1 MKRSF
6 TLMMTALMLLTCS
19 VTVWGQAS
27 VGTTL
32 WSETWTG
39 GDANEQPSAYGF
51 EGTTVYGDGTLTYTN
66 SSANT
71 KLYNEAL
78 ADGTAPE
85 LLLSKSNQ
93 TWTISGIPTGDAT
106 EMSLTFLSNKTAF
119 DVTTTTTNIS
129 VSGSQKSW
137 TITNTGN
144 VTSFDLTL
152 KNTSS
157 SNARIDDITLIVT
170 TAGSGGNSV
179 ATPTFSPSAGTYFEA
194 QSVSISCAT
203 DGATI
208 HYTTDGTEPTV
219 ESIVYT
225 EPIAVSTTTTI
236 KAFAVKAGME
246 NSSVASATYTF
257 PSVMTIAAAR
267 ALENNEYALVEGI
280 VTLID
285 GRNVYIQDA
294 TAGIDLYLNS
304 NTVPTTLALGDKVRA
319 YGKKAVFNGLI
330 ELTGIDGGDASQFN
344 IVSNGNELPLT
355 VKTIAE
361 INADGL
367 TSLQSTRVK
376 VENATIGAISTSG
389 NTTLTQ
395 GENTVNIYKI
405 PALTGI
411 SEGDNVNVI
420 AVVGC
425 YNAVQLR
432 VALAADVE
440 KVGETQTVATPTFTP
455 EEGTYTETQTVTIN
469 CETDGA
475 TIRYTLDGTD
485 PTETSTEYTSALTIS
500 ETTTVKAIAYKS
512 GLNPSD
518 IASATYTIT
527 PPAQETAY
535 TLITGSNGLVAGDK
549 YIVVG
554 IKSDSYY
561 ALGKQNTNN
570 RVSVAVTPEG
580 NVITTTPATTSADE
594 TVYELTLGQDSV
606 GYWTLYDAVNGGYLY
621 AASSSSNYLK
631 NQATNDANGVWTI
644 DIAPNGIATIKA
656 QGSNTRNWLR
666 LNNSGTPF
674 SCYGSG
680 QLDVYLY
687 KAGEIPPATIVATPT
702 FTPGEGSYTEA
713 QNVTISCET
722 DGATIYYATDGTEPT
737 VESTVYTEPIAVS
750 TTTTIKAFAVKAGM
764 ENSGVA
770 TATYTF
776 PSVITIA
783 AARALENNEYALVE
797 GIVTFIDS
805 RNIYIQ
811 DETAGID
818 LYLNNNT
825 VPETLALGDK
835 VMAYGK
841 KTVCNGLV
849 ELTGIDGGNVSQF
862 SIVSNGNE
870 LPLAVKTIAE
880 INADFAG
887 SNMLQSTRV
896 KIANGKIGAINTSGN
911 TPMYQGENT
920 INLYKMPVVEG
931 LLENDSV
938 TVIGIV
944 GCFNAP
950 QIRINRANDVEFTHP
965 AGPSIA
971 ANPTQLTGFSYTFE
985 EGPSAIQ
992 SFAVSGSNLT
1002 ASATITASENFE
1014 ISTTD
1019 GANFNAQSTITI
1031 SENNFT
1037 NTSIYVRL
1045 KAGLEIGEYNE
1056 TLVFASEG
1064 AETVNVTVSGNV
1076 AEPQQPSEYVQ
1087 IPDLALL
1094 ANGAKVILA
1103 ARYNDDINAYFA
1115 MTATTSGKPEGVEFT
1130 RYVSENPAPGDYPTL
1145 PASIAEDEDLYY
1157 WTASINGGNYT
1168 FTNAN
1173 GDVLGYTSGTNFST
1187 GGDNTAWSIEYS
1199 TSDAA
1204 AMVPSYSA
1212 FVITNV
1218 NNNGRAIA
1226 LNTSHNF
1233 GPYAKSN
1240 MTGSNAANYNF
1251 FLDIFATAGGTPICA
1266 TPTITPASGTYY
1278 ETQSVTIS
1286 CATEG
1291 ATIYYTTDGNEPTSE
1306 SAVYTSPIEVSENM
1320 TIKAFASKED
1330 YDDSE
1335 IATAEYTIILGAT
1348 TIFAQDWE
1356 GEMNGWTF
1364 VTVEGS
1370 KPWTVASNSGNHY
1383 AYANG
1388 YNGGANEQWCISPAF
1403 NLDNYS
1409 DVTLSF
1415 RNAKNYDGPDMQFF
1429 ISNNYDGNNPAAA
1442 TWNELTYA
1450 MSTGSWNWVES
1461 GTISLDSY
1469 SGTNCHIGFKYT
1481 CTETEAAGWE
1491 VDDIIMVGFTSNPS
1505 LTATPTTLSGFGYM
1519 EGHGPSAEQSF
1530 VINGINLTSNVT
1542 ISMVGTNFEMSAT
1555 SGEAFVAQPTIT
1567 LTPTAGAVNQTVYV
1581 RMTEGLAA
1589 NTYVSAITVASQLDD
1604 ITVSLEGTVTEE
1616 GDSWNRI
1623 FSVNDLE
1630 NGTKVIVAARYNNV
1644 ENEYFAMTA
1653 TTSGKPEGVLFTSV
1667 TEGVLEILPDEI
1679 ALDEST
1685 YSWTVSIENG
1695 NLTFT
1700 NAAGD
1705 VLGYGGSG
1713 TNFQTNGDN
1722 TNWNIDYVLSDP
1734 ESMVPEY
1741 WGFLINNVNYTSRAF
1756 AINSTYHSY
1765 GPYSTQNMTG
1775 ANASGYNFC
1784 VDLFV
1789 QGGEVTPTVM
1799 TPTFSMA
1806 SGTYYEEID
1815 VEISTSTAGAT
1826 IHYTTDGTEP
1836 TAASAVYT
1844 NAIHVANNMTIKA
1857 IAMKEGY
1864 DNSNVATAEYVI
1876 MSDIVIIFNQDW
1888 EDGMNG
1894 WTFETFEGNK
1904 PWVIATYNNNQYANA
1919 NGYGDDVDNEQ
1930 WCISPEF
1937 NLNALAGQ
1945 NPTLTFMNA
1954 MKFEGPDVELLFT
1967 NDYDGQDPT
1976 AATWHPLTFNHSS
1989 GNYEWVS
1996 SGEISLSQF
2005 SGSICNIAF
2014 KYTSTP
2020 EAAASWEIDDIMLYA
2035 TPNTDPFIIPSAY
2048 EMTGFNYEYELGPS
2062 ATQSFTLTAG
2072 NLVGNG
2078 VVTVTSSENFKLTL
2092 DEETWSNEISLE
2104 YADGQLVGQP
2114 VTVYVRM
2121 KCSLE
2126 IGTYEGAIEVSGGG
2140 AECRVTL
2147 SGIVSDH
2154 DGIAETIEENV
2165 SIYNSDDVIFI
2176 KNDMNSNLDLTMY
2189 NIVGQPV
2196 MSETV
2201 TTGDNRIEY
2210 NLTTGAYI
2218 IRLTDGSSV
2227 MSRKIVLR

>member
-1 MKRSF
+1 MKRRF
-6 TLMMTALMLLTCS
+6 TLLMTALMLLACS

-51 EGTTVYGDGTLTYTN
+51 EGTTVYGGGTLTYTN

-71 KLYNEAL
+71 KLYDEAL
-78 ADGTAPE
+78 AGGTAPE

-93 TWTISGIPTGDAT
+93 TWTIGGIPTGGAA

-119 DVTTTTTNIS
+119 DVTTTTANIS

-157 SNARIDDITLIVT
+157 TNARIDDINLVVT

-194 QSVSISCAT
+194 QNVTISCAT
-203 DGATI
+203 DGATVYYTTNGTTPDTLSTI
-208 HYTTDGTEPTV
+208 YSAPISISATTTVKAIAMKEGLSNSSVATATYTIETPLTTMDEIFAKATAAGSTATSVTITFNNWVVTGVAGSNAYLTDGTKGLIIYGSGHGFTVGDHLTGTVSCKVQLYQGSSELTNLKTSTTGLTVTPGSTAEPVVMTIDQITSGVYTGAVITINNVSYDETESVLSDGTNTIKPFNKLYSGMSFTDGENYNVTGLYLQYNATKEIMPRNADDIELVQAPGAQVATPTFTPAAGTYTEAQDVTISCATEGATIYYTTDGTTPDTLS
-219 ESIVYT
+219 SIYYT
-225 EPIAVSTTTTI
+225 PVSISETTTI
-236 KAFAVKAGME
+236 KAIAMKEGLDNSSIATATYIINIPQSDNFGLVSKASDITTDGTYLLVCVSAGTAATSTVSSSALQTAAVTVTDNAITTGYNTDGKPYTVTLEATTGGYYIKLNNGKYINNSSSTGISASETASSVWAFNSYEGGMIAQNTSNNNRFIGGASAAGATYKAYAASNLGGETNPVVMLFRKDLVPSVEAVATPTFSPEAGTYTEAQNVTISCATSGATIYYTTDGTTPDTLSSVYSTPINISETTTVKAIAMKEGLD
-246 NSSVASATYTF
+246 NSEVASATYTF
-257 PSVMTIAAAR
+257 PTIITIAAAR
-267 ALENNEYALVEGI
+267 ALDNNEYALVEGI
-280 VTLID
+280 VTFID
-285 GRNVYIQDA
+285 GRNIYIQDT

-304 NTVPTTLALGDKVRA
+304 NTVPTTLALGDKVNA
-319 YGKKAVFNGLI
+319 YGKKTVYSGLV
-330 ELTGIDGGDASQFN
+330 ELTGIDGGDASQF
-344 IVSNGNELPLT
+344 
-355 VKTIAE
+355 
-361 INADGL
+361 
-367 TSLQSTRVK
+367 ST
-376 VENATIGAISTSG
+376 
-389 NTTLTQ
+389 
-395 GENTVNIYKI
+395 
-405 PALTGI
+405 
-411 SEGDNVNVI
+411 
-420 AVVGC
+420 
-425 YNAVQLR
+425 
-432 VALAADVE
+432 
-440 KVGETQTVATPTFTP
+440 
-455 EEGTYTETQTVTIN
+455 
-469 CETDGA
+469 
-475 TIRYTLDGTD
+475 
-485 PTETSTEYTSALTIS
+485 
-500 ETTTVKAIAYKS
+500 
-512 GLNPSD
+512 
-518 IASATYTIT
+518 
-527 PPAQETAY
+527 
-535 TLITGSNGLVAGDK
+535 
-549 YIVVG
+549 
-554 IKSDSYY
+554 
-561 ALGKQNTNN
+561 
-570 RVSVAVTPEG
+570 
-580 NVITTTPATTSADE
+580 
-594 TVYELTLGQDSV
+594 
-606 GYWTLYDAVNGGYLY
+606 
-621 AASSSSNYLK
+621 
-631 NQATNDANGVWTI
+631 
-644 DIAPNGIATIKA
+644 
-656 QGSNTRNWLR
+656 
-666 LNNSGTPF
+666 
-674 SCYGSG
+674 
-680 QLDVYLY
+680 
-687 KAGEIPPATIVATPT
+687 
-702 FTPGEGSYTEA
+702 
-713 QNVTISCET
+713 
-722 DGATIYYATDGTEPT
+722 
-737 VESTVYTEPIAVS
+737 
-750 TTTTIKAFAVKAGM
+750 
-764 ENSGVA
+764 
-770 TATYTF
+770 
-776 PSVITIA
+776 
-783 AARALENNEYALVE
+783 
-797 GIVTFIDS
+797 
-805 RNIYIQ
+805 
-811 DETAGID
+811 
-818 LYLNNNT
+818 
-825 VPETLALGDK
+825 
-835 VMAYGK
+835 
-841 KTVCNGLV
+841 
-849 ELTGIDGGNVSQF
+849 
-862 SIVSNGNE
+862 VSNGNE

-880 INADFAG
+880 INADYENG
-887 SNMLQSTRV
+887 NMLQSTRV
-896 KIANGKIGAINTSGN
+896 KIADSKIGAINTNGN
-911 TPMYQGENT
+911 TPIHQGENT

-938 TVIGIV
+938 TVIGII

-950 QIRINRANDVEFTHP
+950 QIRINSASDVEFTHP

-971 ANPTQLTGFSYTFE
+971 ATPTELTGFNYTVE
-985 EGPSAIQ
+985 EGPSATQ
-992 SFAVSGSNLT
+992 AFAVSGSNLT
-1002 ASATITASENFE
+1002 ASATVTASENFE
-1014 ISTTD
+1014 ISTAD
-1019 GANFNAQSTITI
+1019 GASFNAQSTITI
-1031 SENNFT
+1031 NETSFSNV
-1037 NTSIYVRL
+1037 SIYVRL

-1064 AETVNVTVSGNV
+1064 AETVNIAVSGSV
-1076 AEPQQPSEYVQ
+1076 AEPQVPSSYARISSVSQ
-1087 IPDLALL
+1087 LAD
-1094 ANGAKVILA
+1094 GMKVIIA
-1103 ARYNDDINAYFA
+1103 ARYNTTGNEYYA
-1115 MTATTSGKPEGVEFT
+1115 MTAATTGKPEGVSFT
-1130 RYVSENPAPGDYPTL
+1130 SVDGESETL
-1145 PASIAEDEDLYY
+1145 PSTIADEEATYY
-1157 WTASINGGNYT
+1157 WTVGINNGNYT

-1173 GDVLGYTSGTNFST
+1173 GDVLGYTSSTNFST

-1199 TSDAA
+1199 TADTA

-1251 FLDIFATAGGTPICA
+1251 FLDIFATEGGTPVCA

-1306 SAVYTSPIEVSENM
+1306 SAVYSSPIEVSENM
-1320 TIKAFASKED
+1320 TIKAIAMKEG
-1330 YDDSE
+1330 YDDSSV
-1335 IATAEYTIILGAT
+1335 ATAEYTIILGAT

-1356 GEMNGWTF
+1356 GEMNDWTF

-1370 KPWTVASNSGNHY
+1370 KPWTVAQSNGNHY

-1415 RNAKNYDGPDMQFF
+1415 RNAKNYDGNDMQLY
-1429 ISNNYDGNNPAAA
+1429 ISNDYDGSNAATA
-1442 TWNELTYA
+1442 TWNELAYIK
-1450 MSTGSWNWVES
+1450 STGSWNWVES
-1461 GTISLDSY
+1461 GAISLESY
-1469 SGTNCHIGFKYT
+1469 SGASCHIGYKYT
-1481 CTETEAAGWE
+1481 CTESQAAGWE
-1491 VDDIIMVGFTSNPS
+1491 VDDIMLIGFTSNPT
-1505 LTATPTTLSGFGYM
+1505 LTATPTALSGFGYM

-1530 VINGINLTSNVT
+1530 VVSGVNLTSNVT

-1555 SGEAFVAQPTIT
+1555 SGEAFAAQSTIT

-1589 NTYVSAITVASQLDD
+1589 NTYVGTITVTSQLDD
-1604 ITVSLEGTVTEE
+1604 IDVSLAGSVMEE

-1630 NGTKVIVAARYNNV
+1630 NGAKVIVAARYNNV

-1705 VLGYGGSG
+1705 ILGYGGSG

-1756 AINSTYHSY
+1756 AINSNYHSY

-1815 VEISTSTAGAT
+1815 VEISTSTTDAT
-1826 IHYTTDGTEP
+1826 IYYTTDGTEP
-1836 TAASAVYT
+1836 TATSAVYT
-1844 NAIHVANNMTIKA
+1844 EAIHVANDMTIKA

-1864 DNSNVATAEYVI
+1864 DNSSVATAEYVI
-1876 MSDIVIIFNQDW
+1876 MSDIVVVFSQDW
-1888 EDGMNG
+1888 ENGMNG
-1894 WTFETFEGNK
+1894 WTFETLEGNK
-1904 PWVIATYNNNQYANA
+1904 PWVIASYNNNQYANA

-1930 WCISPEF
+1930 WCISPVF

-1954 MKFEGPDVELLFT
+1954 MKFDGPEVELLFT

-1976 AATWHPLTFNHSS
+1976 AATWQPLTFNHSS

-2005 SGSICNIAF
+2005 SGLICNIAF

-2035 TPNTDPFIIPSAY
+2035 TPSTDPYIIPSAY
-2048 EMTGFNYEYELGPS
+2048 SMTGFDYVYDLGPS

-2126 IGTYEGAIEVSGGG
+2126 IGTYEGAIEVSGGE
-2140 AECRVTL
+2140 AECEIIL
-2147 SGIVSDH
+2147 SGEVTEPHGIV
-2154 DGIAETIEENV
+2154 ENFEENV
-2165 SIYNSDDVIFI
+2165 SIYNGDHVIFI
-2176 KNDMNSNLDLTMY
+2176 NNDTKTTLSMMMY

-2201 TTGDNRIEY
+2201 TTGDNRIEH
-2210 NLTTGAYI
+2210 NLTAGAYI
-2218 IRLTDGSSV
+2218 IRISDGNSV

>member
-1 MKRSF
+1 MKHKL
-6 TLMMTALMLLTCS
+6 TLMMTALMLLITNAFTAFGQTHYEKVTSAPTDWSGEYILVYEESATSAYVWTGVDAVNCYNASSISQNVISAEQS
-19 VTVWGQAS
+19 VTITIATMDGGYS
-27 VGTTL
+27 VKIN
-32 WSETWTG
+32 G
-39 GDANEQPSAYGF
+39 GDN
-51 EGTTVYGDGTLTYTN
+51 DGKYI
-66 SSANT
+66 SHSANS
-71 KLYNEAL
+71 N
-78 ADGTAPE
+78 G
-85 LLLSKSNQ
+85 LSIGDDAAAQVITYSDNSVFMTNGGGAVMRFNSTSNQ
-93 TWTISGIPTGDAT
+93 MRFRFYKSTSYSGQQPVQLYKKV
-106 EMSLTFLSNKTAF
+106 E
-119 DVTTTTTNIS
+119 
-129 VSGSQKSW
+129 SG
-137 TITNTGN
+137 
-144 VTSFDLTL
+144 
-152 KNTSS
+152 
-157 SNARIDDITLIVT
+157 NA
-170 TAGSGGNSV
+170 V
-179 ATPTFSPSAGTYFEA
+179 ATPTFSPAAGTYTEA
-194 QSVSISCAT
+194 QTVTISCAT
-203 DGATI
+203 EGATI
-208 HYTTDGTEPTV
+208 YYTTDGTTPDTLSSIYYAPISITQTTTV
-219 ESIVYT
+219 KA
-225 EPIAVSTTTTI
+225 IAVKEGLS
-236 KAFAVKAGME
+236 
-246 NSSVASATYTF
+246 NSSVATATYTIETPLTTMDEIF
-257 PSVMTIAAAR
+257 AKATAAGSTATSVTITFNNWVVTGVAGSNAYLTDGTKGLIIYGSGHGFTVGDHLTGTVSCKVQLYQGSSELTNLKTSTTGLTVTPGSTAEPVVMTIDQITSGVYTGAVITINNVSYDETESV
-267 ALENNEYALVEGI
+267 LSDGTNTIKPFNKLYSGMSFTDGENYN
-280 VTLID
+280 VT
-285 GRNVYIQDA
+285 G
-294 TAGIDLYLNS
+294 LYLQYNATKEIMPR
-304 NTVPTTLALGDKVRA
+304 NADD
-319 YGKKAVFNGLI
+319 I
-330 ELTGIDGGDASQFN
+330 ELVQT
-344 IVSNGNELPLT
+344 P
-355 VKTIAE
+355 
-361 INADGL
+361 
-367 TSLQSTRVK
+367 
-376 VENATIGAISTSG
+376 GA
-389 NTTLTQ
+389 Q
-395 GENTVNIYKI
+395 
-405 PALTGI
+405 
-411 SEGDNVNVI
+411 
-420 AVVGC
+420 
-425 YNAVQLR
+425 
-432 VALAADVE
+432 
-440 KVGETQTVATPTFTP
+440 VATPTFTP
-455 EEGTYTETQTVTIN
+455 AAGTYTEAQDVTIS
-469 CETDGA
+469 CATEGA
-475 TIRYTLDGTD
+475 TIYYTTDGTTPD
-485 PTETSTEYTSALTIS
+485 TLSSIYYTPVSISETTTIKAIATKESLDNSNIATATYTINIPQSGNFGLVSKASDITTDGTYLLVCVSAGTAATSTVSSSALQTAAVTVTDNAITTGYNTDGKPYTVTLEATTGGYYIKLNNGKYINNSSSTGISASETASSVWAFNSYEGGMIAQNTSNNNRFIGGASAAGATYKAYAASNLGGETNPVVMLFRKDLVPSVEAVATPTFSPEAGTYTEAQNVTISCATSGATIYYTTDGTTPDTLSSVYSTPINIS
-500 ETTTVKAIAYKS
+500 ETTTVKAIAVKE
-512 GLNPSD
+512 GLD
-518 IASATYTIT
+518 
-527 PPAQETAY
+527 
-535 TLITGSNGLVAGDK
+535 
-549 YIVVG
+549 
-554 IKSDSYY
+554 DS
-561 ALGKQNTNN
+561 
-570 RVSVAVTPEG
+570 E
-580 NVITTTPATTSADE
+580 
-594 TVYELTLGQDSV
+594 
-606 GYWTLYDAVNGGYLY
+606 
-621 AASSSSNYLK
+621 
-631 NQATNDANGVWTI
+631 
-644 DIAPNGIATIKA
+644 
-656 QGSNTRNWLR
+656 
-666 LNNSGTPF
+666 
-674 SCYGSG
+674 
-680 QLDVYLY
+680 
-687 KAGEIPPATIVATPT
+687 
-702 FTPGEGSYTEA
+702 
-713 QNVTISCET
+713 
-722 DGATIYYATDGTEPT
+722 
-737 VESTVYTEPIAVS
+737 
-750 TTTTIKAFAVKAGM
+750 
-764 ENSGVA
+764 VA

-776 PSVITIA
+776 PTIIMIA

-797 GIVTFIDS
+797 GIVTFIDG
-805 RNIYIQ
+805 RNVYMQ
-811 DETAGID
+811 DSTAGID
-818 LYLNNNT
+818 LYLNSNT
-825 VPETLALGDK
+825 VPTALALGDK
-835 VMAYGK
+835 VRAYGK
-841 KTVCNGLV
+841 KTAYNGLV
-849 ELTGIDGGNVSQF
+849 ELTGINGGEESQF
-862 SIVSNGNE
+862 NIVSNGNE

-880 INADFAG
+880 INADYADG
-887 SNMLQSTRV
+887 NMLQSTRV

-938 TVIGIV
+938 TVIGII

-950 QIRINRANDVEFTHP
+950 QIRINSASDVEFTHP

-971 ANPTQLTGFSYTFE
+971 ATPTELTGFNYTVE
-985 EGPSAIQ
+985 EGPSATQ
-992 SFAVSGSNLT
+992 AFAVSGSNLT
-1002 ASATITASENFE
+1002 ASATVTASENFE
-1014 ISTTD
+1014 ISTAD
-1019 GANFNAQSTITI
+1019 GASFNAQSTITI
-1031 SENNFT
+1031 NETSFSNV
-1037 NTSIYVRL
+1037 SIYVRL

-1064 AETVNVTVSGNV
+1064 AETVNIAVSGSV
-1076 AEPQQPSEYVQ
+1076 AEPQVPSSYARISSVSQ
-1087 IPDLALL
+1087 LAD
-1094 ANGAKVILA
+1094 GMKVIIA
-1103 ARYNDDINAYFA
+1103 ARYNTTGNEYYA
-1115 MTATTSGKPEGVEFT
+1115 MTAATTGKPEGVSFT
-1130 RYVSENPAPGDYPTL
+1130 SVDGESETL
-1145 PASIAEDEDLYY
+1145 PSTIADEEATYY
-1157 WTASINGGNYT
+1157 WTVGINNGNYT

-1173 GDVLGYTSGTNFST
+1173 GDVLGYTSSTNFST

-1199 TSDAA
+1199 TADTA

-1251 FLDIFATAGGTPICA
+1251 FLDIFATAGGTPVCA

-1291 ATIYYTTDGNEPTSE
+1291 ATIYYTTDGSAPTAG
-1306 SAVYTSPIEVSENM
+1306 SAVYSSPIEVTENT
-1320 TIKAFASKED
+1320 TIKAIAMKEG
-1330 YDDSE
+1330 YDDSSV
-1335 IATAEYTIILGAT
+1335 ATAEYTIILGAT

-1356 GEMNGWTF
+1356 GEMNDWTF

-1415 RNAKNYDGPDMQFF
+1415 RNAKNYDGNDMQLF
-1429 ISNNYDGNNPAAA
+1429 ISNDYDGNNPAAA
-1442 TWNELTYA
+1442 IWNELAYIK
-1450 MSTGSWNWVES
+1450 STGSWNWVES
-1461 GTISLDSY
+1461 GAISLESY
-1469 SGTNCHIGFKYT
+1469 SGASCHIGFKYT

-1491 VDDIIMVGFTSNPS
+1491 IDDIIMVGFTSNPS
-1505 LTATPTTLSGFGYM
+1505 LTATPTSLSGFGYM

-1530 VINGINLTSNVT
+1530 VVSGVNLTSNVT
-1542 ISMVGTNFEMSAT
+1542 ISMAGTNFEMSAT
-1555 SGEAFVAQPTIT
+1555 SGESFSAQSTIT

-1589 NTYVSAITVASQLDD
+1589 NTYVGTITVTSQLDD
-1604 ITVSLEGTVTEE
+1604 IDVSLAGSVMEE

-1630 NGTKVIVAARYNNV
+1630 NGAKVIVAARYNNV

-1756 AINSTYHSY
+1756 AINSNYHSY

-1815 VEISTSTAGAT
+1815 VEISTSTTDAT
-1826 IHYTTDGTEP
+1826 IYYTTDGTEP
-1836 TAASAVYT
+1836 TATSAVYT
-1844 NAIHVANNMTIKA
+1844 EAIHVANDMTIKA

-1864 DNSNVATAEYVI
+1864 DNSSVATAEYVI
-1876 MSDIVIIFNQDW
+1876 MSDIVVVFSQDW
-1888 EDGMNG
+1888 ENGMNG
-1894 WTFETFEGNK
+1894 WTFETLEGNK
-1904 PWVIATYNNNQYANA
+1904 PWVIASYNNNQYANA

-1930 WCISPEF
+1930 WCISPVF

-1954 MKFEGPDVELLFT
+1954 MKFDGPDVELLFS

-1976 AATWHPLTFNHSS
+1976 AATWQPLTFNQSS

-2005 SGSICNIAF
+2005 SGLICNIAF

-2035 TPNTDPFIIPSAY
+2035 TPSTDPYIIPSAY
-2048 EMTGFNYEYELGPS
+2048 SMTGFDYVYDLGPS

-2072 NLVGNG
+2072 NLEGDG
-2078 VVTVTSSENFKLTL
+2078 VVTVTSSEYFKLTL

-2104 YADGQLVGQP
+2104 YANGQLIGQP

-2126 IGTYEGAIEVSGGG
+2126 IGTYEGTIEVSGGE
-2140 AECRVTL
+2140 AECEIFL
-2147 SGIVSDH
+2147 SGEVTEPHGIV
-2154 DGIAETIEENV
+2154 ENFEENV
-2165 SIYNSDDVIFI
+2165 SIYNGDHVIFI
-2176 KNDMNSNLDLTMY
+2176 NNDTKTTLSMMMY

-2201 TTGDNRIEY
+2201 TTGDNRIEH